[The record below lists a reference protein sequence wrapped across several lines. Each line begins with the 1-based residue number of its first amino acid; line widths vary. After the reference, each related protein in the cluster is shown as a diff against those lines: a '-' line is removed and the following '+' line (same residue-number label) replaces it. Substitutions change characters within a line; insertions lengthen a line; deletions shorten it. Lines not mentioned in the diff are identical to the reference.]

1 MLLSTE
7 YYSGTKY
14 PTTQKI
20 NHTNFSLFGTKKE
33 DFVPMSKGE
42 LLTGTSKIDIGCET
56 FVIPQRL
63 KILQKT
69 IEKSTYI
76 FDLQNDW
83 DDEGSLGY
91 EKTTWIKAVHF
102 VINYAEW
109 ILDNFDEVMYI
120 PEIYHGKESGID
132 ILWENSE
139 YRMLIRLDKQIE
151 KGFFY
156 SDNLH
161 KQTSE
166 GEFQVSKINY
176 LMLPT
181 PISF

>member
-1 MLLSTE
+1 MLASTS
-7 YYSGTKY
+7 YYLETKNTHSIEFVLRTDKKQEIL
-14 PTTQKI
+14 PVSKQKRI
-20 NHTNFSLFGTKKE
+20 P
-33 DFVPMSKGE
+33 VPSKSV
-42 LLTGTSKIDIGCET
+42 LLIGGET
-56 FVIPQRL
+56 FAVPHEL

-76 FDLQNDW
+76 FDLQDDW
-83 DDEGSLGY
+83 DDEGSIGY
-91 EKTTWIKAVHF
+91 EKTTWIKAVNF
-102 VINYAEW
+102 VIDYAKW

-120 PEIYHGKESGID
+120 PKIYHGKESGID